1 MLLPFC
7 FFTIA
12 LRGFLSLAPEFF
24 AGFEDFPTFGGVFL
38 EGLLATGFSFDYV
51 SPGQIQGGSH
61 KYNTQKIR

>member
-1 MLLPFC
+1 MLLPRC

-51 SPGQIQGGSH
+51 SPGPDTGKGYTSITL
-61 KYNTQKIR
+61 KR